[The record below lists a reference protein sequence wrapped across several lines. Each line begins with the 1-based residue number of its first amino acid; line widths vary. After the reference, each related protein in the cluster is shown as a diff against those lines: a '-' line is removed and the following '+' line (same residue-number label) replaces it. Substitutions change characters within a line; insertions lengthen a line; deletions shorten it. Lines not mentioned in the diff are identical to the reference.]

1 MFGLVLDFELS
12 NKPKYI
18 QLYEAIKS
26 EIESGRLSKNEKL
39 PSVRQLIG
47 LLGVSK
53 ATVENA
59 YQQLMVEGYIESR
72 NKSGYYVGDFEFG
85 LMTQKAYSPNP
96 NPLKAS
102 RPKRF
107 NTDDAE
113 ESAFQFG
120 EWKKAVNRVLE
131 YETKTLL
138 SYGEVQGESAL
149 RHEIAQ
155 FVHQSRGVKCTPD
168 QIVIGAGIQYLFS
181 MIAICFRNTTQK
193 MAFEYPGFTKGMFVF
208 EDLGYE
214 MARIPVE
221 KDGINVT
228 ALEDSGAKMVY
239 VSPSH
244 QYPTGSIMTIKKR
257 LQLLEWARKNDGL
270 IIEDD
275 YDSLLRYE
283 GYPVP
288 ALQGLGEGAH
298 VIYMGSFSK
307 LLMPALRISFM
318 ILPKQLMERFAVLL
332 PRYSQSVSK
341 IDQLALAHYM
351 AEGAFERHIRRIK
364 KIYGRKNQ
372 LLVEA
377 FKTIP
382 HPGIALVG
390 SSSGLHVTLSFDAR
404 IDLKGVTY
412 ECAELGIVLESVAG
426 EQLGRYVVF
435 SYSGIPD
442 HEMEMVVEKLVRV
455 TQRHWHP

>member
-1 MFGLVLDFELS
+1 
-12 NKPKYI
+12 
-18 QLYEAIKS
+18 
-26 EIESGRLSKNEKL
+26 
-39 PSVRQLIG
+39 
-47 LLGVSK
+47 
-53 ATVENA
+53 
-59 YQQLMVEGYIESR
+59 
-72 NKSGYYVGDFEFG
+72 
-85 LMTQKAYSPNP
+85 
-96 NPLKAS
+96 
-102 RPKRF
+102 
-107 NTDDAE
+107 
-113 ESAFQFG
+113 
-120 EWKKAVNRVLE
+120 
-131 YETKTLL
+131 
-138 SYGEVQGESAL
+138 
-149 RHEIAQ
+149 
-155 FVHQSRGVKCTPD
+155 
-168 QIVIGAGIQYLFS
+168 
-181 MIAICFRNTTQK
+181 
-193 MAFEYPGFTKGMFVF
+193 
-208 EDLGYE
+208 
-214 MARIPVE
+214 
-221 KDGINVT
+221 
-228 ALEDSGAKMVY
+228 
-239 VSPSH
+239 
-244 QYPTGSIMTIKKR
+244 
-257 LQLLEWARKNDGL
+257 
-270 IIEDD
+270 
-275 YDSLLRYE
+275 
-283 GYPVP
+283 
-288 ALQGLGEGAH
+288 
-298 VIYMGSFSK
+298 
-307 LLMPALRISFM
+307 M